1 MFPAMAVARMW
12 LDSIP
17 DGKVLLVGAK
27 RPLDRRIL
35 SASGLSYRLIPA
47 GGLKGKSVGQR
58 LRSLALLALG
68 VLSSLWFIFRFRPQV
83 ILGAGGYASA
93 PSVLAG
99 WLTRRP
105 IVLMEQNARPGA
117 ANRWLSRFARAVTLG
132 FSEARK
138 SFPSDLCVE
147 TGNPLRIEVEAV
159 ASEPRPD
166 STPGTDPTL
175 LVFGG
180 SQGSHALNE
189 AVCRA
194 LPEWKAHNL
203 KFRVVHATGEADRE
217 RVEQAYRDADIE
229 SEVSVFL
236 TDMPS
241 AYRRAH
247 LAVTRAGA
255 LTVSELMTVGVP
267 AVLVPLPSGADQH
280 QEANA
285 SAAGNAAVVMPEKEL
300 ETQLASV
307 VEALLRD
314 PQKRKAMSEAG
325 RSQAKPGAS
334 ARIAE
339 LCAEVAHGRRPL
351 DRQQH

>member
-1 MFPAMAVARMW
+1 MAVARMW

-17 DGKVLLVGAK
+17 GGEVLLVGAK

-35 SASGLSYRLIPA
+35 STSGLSYRLIPA
-47 GGLKGKSVGQR
+47 GGLKGKSIGQR
-58 LRSLALLALG
+58 LQSMILLALG
-68 VLSSLWFIFRFRPQV
+68 VLASLWFILRFRPQV
-83 ILGAGGYASA
+83 ILGAGGYVSA

-99 WLTRRP
+99 WLARRP

-117 ANRWLSRFARAVTLG
+117 ANRWLSRFARAVALG

-147 TGNPLRIEVEAV
+147 TGNPLRADIEAV
-159 ASEPRPD
+159 ASEHRSD
-166 STPGTDPTL
+166 STSEEGPTL

-203 KFRVVHATGEADRE
+203 KFRVVHATGETDRE
-217 RVEQAYRDADIE
+217 KVEQVYRDTEIK
-229 SEVSVFL
+229 SEVSAFL

-241 AYRRAH
+241 AYRRAD

-255 LTVSELMTVGVP
+255 LTVSELMTAGVP

-285 SAAGNAAVVMPEKEL
+285 SAAGNVAVVIPEKEL

-307 VEALLRD
+307 VETLLRD
-314 PQKRKAMSEAG
+314 PQRRQAMSEAG
-325 RSQAKPGAS
+325 RSLAKPGAS

-339 LCAEVAHGRRPL
+339 LCASVAHGRRPL
-351 DRQQH
+351 DRHPH